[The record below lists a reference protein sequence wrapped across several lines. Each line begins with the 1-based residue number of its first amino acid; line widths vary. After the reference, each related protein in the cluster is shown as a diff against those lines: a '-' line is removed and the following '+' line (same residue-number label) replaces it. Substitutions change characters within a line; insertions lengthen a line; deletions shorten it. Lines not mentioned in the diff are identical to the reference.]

1 MLALPAQRDELV
13 VFGDI
18 NALHRNRHAKHFG
31 FKWQARSR
39 SSCRIPSL
47 VPIRRMHPRALL
59 RQAHRAAPCSSTAP
73 VCPARLFPRDFC
85 SCPPLLTIDAVVCEA
100 HQRFMVVG
108 SDFRAS
114 GYNFELI
121 PKTAF
126 LFPGQGSQAAGMGK
140 ALADR
145 YAAAR
150 QVFEEADEALGF
162 AISRLC
168 FEGPDDQLKLT
179 ENTQP
184 ALLTV
189 SMAAFEVLR
198 AEGLAPDYVAGHSL
212 GEYSALVAAGSLRF
226 ADAVRL
232 VRKRGQYMQAAVPA
246 GVGAMETVLKLPE
259 GKLDAV
265 LAASAQGEVVSAA
278 NLNSPDQVVIA
289 GHAGAVNRA
298 VELAK
303 AAGARRAVLLPVSAP
318 FHCALMTPA
327 QERLRAD
334 LDATEFRDLAC
345 PLVNNWQARE
355 IRLGAEA
362 REGVYQQV
370 PNPVRW
376 LETIRFL
383 AGQGGTRTEE
393 VGVGGVLTG
402 LLRNIDPALDG
413 VKFGEPADLERV
425 CPG

>member
-1 MLALPAQRDELV
+1 
-13 VFGDI
+13 
-18 NALHRNRHAKHFG
+18 
-31 FKWQARSR
+31 
-39 SSCRIPSL
+39 
-47 VPIRRMHPRALL
+47 
-59 RQAHRAAPCSSTAP
+59 
-73 VCPARLFPRDFC
+73 
-85 SCPPLLTIDAVVCEA
+85 
-100 HQRFMVVG
+100 
-108 SDFRAS
+108 
-114 GYNFELI
+114 
-121 PKTAF
+121 
-126 LFPGQGSQAAGMGK
+126 MGK
-140 ALADR
+140 SLADT

-150 QVFEEADEALGF
+150 RVFEEADEALGF

-168 FEGPDDQLKLT
+168 FDGPDDQLKLT
-179 ENTQP
+179 ANTQP

-198 AEGLAPDYVAGHSL
+198 AEGMTPDYVAGHSL

-232 VRKRGQYMQAAVPA
+232 VRKRGQYMQEAVPA
-246 GVGAMETVLKLPE
+246 GVGAMAAILKLPE

-265 LAASAQGEVVSAA
+265 LAEAAQGEVVSAA

-298 VELAK
+298 AELAK

-334 LDATEFRDLAC
+334 LDATEFRDLVC

-355 IRLGAEA
+355 IRSGAAA

-376 LETIRFL
+376 LETIRYL
-383 AGQGGTRTEE
+383 AGQGVARYVE
-393 VGVGGVLTG
+393 VGAGAVLTG
-402 LLRNIDPALDG
+402 LLRNIEPALIG
-413 VKFGEPADLERV
+413 VKFGEPADLEKVRAA
-425 CPG
+425 